1 MTLTIIGFTYK
12 RIFVVFS
19 LMKISELVILA
30 LVDKEHANGTC
41 HTSAIIIV
49 VLYIFHYR
57 RVNNDIFWEDKKPLM
72 QSCETLISRQISS
85 FMN

>member
-1 MTLTIIGFTYK
+1 
-12 RIFVVFS
+12 
-19 LMKISELVILA
+19 MKISPLVILA
-30 LVDKEHANGTC
+30 LVDKEHANETC
-41 HTSAIIIV
+41 HISAII

-57 RVNNDIFWEDKKPLM
+57 RVNKNIFWEDKKPLM